1 MVGNQDDQIRGRLR
15 ELRTRTATGGAA
27 RTLEPLPG
35 ISGLAIATRYIEGG
49 RTRFIEYVNYAA
61 LNGVECAMKFWHVYA
76 DLNVTDR
83 IRASLDD
90 IAWAAGVQPAEL
102 MGQVVATAMRHSIEV
117 GNLVAATMHPDIVR
131 QAAKSAKRIGGQH
144 ADIAFKDRLLLLQA
158 AGLAP
163 LPKGQQTSVHV
174 HANASASAEAA
185 AASKSDASVPSFADD
200 MAAIEGAIHTQ
211 HLIGPARPRTLMED
225 EVDAGVQETVSVNV
239 VGGRNAV
246 GGR

>member
-1 MVGNQDDQIRGRLR
+1 MVVGASEDDSTRAHLRSLR
-15 ELRTRTATGGAA
+15 ERPDFGKGSS
-27 RTLEPLPG
+27 TLEPMPG
-35 ISGLAIATRYIEGG
+35 ISGLSIATRYIEGG

-61 LNGVECAMKFWHVYA
+61 LNGIECAIKFWHVYA
-76 DLNVTDR
+76 DLSPNQRSQV
-83 IRASLDD
+83 SLDD
-90 IAWAAGVQPAEL
+90 IAWGAGVQPAEL

-200 MAAIEGAIHTQ
+200 MAAIEGAIHSQ

-225 EVDAGVQETVSVNV
+225 EIETGVQETVSVNRV
-239 VGGRNAV
+239 
-246 GGR
+246 